1 MGDATG
7 DSVAVSGNASGAG
20 GDVVIDL
27 GEDGGTIAI
36 GDHSASGG
44 TAVGSGNDLLFG
56 DNIDQ
61 NTRSVPGV
69 GGIDSI
75 DGEPGTTSSGAAPT
89 PISSTATPVG
99 TTATASRGPTWRSTA
114 RSDRPGIR

>member
-20 GDVVIDL
+20 GDDVIDL

-75 DGEPGTTSSGAAPT
+75 DGGAGDDILRGGPNADFLNGNTGRDDCDGEQGTDVE
-89 PISSTATPVG
+89 INCE
-99 TTATASRGPTWRSTA
+99 
-114 RSDRPGIR
+114 I

>member
-7 DSVAVSGNASGAG
+7 TTAG
-20 GDVVIDL
+20 RDVIY
-27 GEDGGTIAI
+27 GRG
-36 GDHSASGG
+36 
-44 TAVGSGNDLLFG
+44 GNDLLFG

-69 GGIDSI
+69 GGIDGGAGDDI
-75 DGEPGTTSSGAAPT
+75 LRGGPNADFLNGNTGRDDCDGEQ
-89 PISSTATPVG
+89 
-99 TTATASRGPTWRSTA
+99 GPTWRSTA